1 MEAALSH
8 CGATSTQRG
17 RSSPAAFGLRKALA
31 DDENRQTS
39 KPCPSLLPGTRWLA
53 AGSGGWGRAGGRA
66 VSAVTRWL
74 AEAAPVLLSRAD
86 GATPIPTLAIV
97 RVFELRLESRN
108 EAQLPP
114 RGHQGTGAGCERSEF
129 GLVRPG

>member
-1 MEAALSH
+1 MMKTGKRASRA
-8 CGATSTQRG
+8 
-17 RSSPAAFGLRKALA
+17 PASCLALA
-31 DDENRQTS
+31 GLWQAE
-39 KPCPSLLPGTRWLA
+39 
-53 AGSGGWGRAGGRA
+53 GGGRAGGRA

-86 GATPIPTLAIV
+86 GATPIPTLDIV